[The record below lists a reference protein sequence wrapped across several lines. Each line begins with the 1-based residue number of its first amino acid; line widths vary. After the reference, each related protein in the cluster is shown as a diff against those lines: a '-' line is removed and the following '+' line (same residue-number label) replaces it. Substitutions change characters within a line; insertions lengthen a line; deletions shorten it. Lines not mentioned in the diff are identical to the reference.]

1 MCIILKS
8 SVSGKDYIT
17 GQPTVQKLN
26 KQVNTIKHIYNQF
39 CDLPALQNLNIMKTV
54 DTYIPLMEYTLQYVK
69 YTVNFISLCWW
80 EVPSYFP
87 CDRTLLICS
96 MLWWNNGKIF
106 QLYKVVKS
114 DWHSKLC
121 EENIEAL
128 LHIKVDS
135 PKVAEFIKEHSSDIV
150 AF

>member
-1 MCIILKS
+1 MPKILEAIFNAFDERFVLLYEDMEIRNANSASNRIMQNMCIILKS

-69 YTVNFISLCWW
+69 YAVNFISMC
-80 EVPSYFP
+80 
-87 CDRTLLICS
+87 
-96 MLWWNNGKIF
+96 
-106 QLYKVVKS
+106 
-114 DWHSKLC
+114 
-121 EENIEAL
+121 
-128 LHIKVDS
+128 
-135 PKVAEFIKEHSSDIV
+135 
-150 AF
+150 